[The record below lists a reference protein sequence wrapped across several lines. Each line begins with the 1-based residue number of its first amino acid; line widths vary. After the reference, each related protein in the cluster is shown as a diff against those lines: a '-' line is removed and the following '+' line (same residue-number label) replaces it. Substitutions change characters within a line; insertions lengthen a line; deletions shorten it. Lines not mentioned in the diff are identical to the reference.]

1 MAKRTGTHRR
11 RRAPRTHHRRARR
24 THRGARRTHG
34 GNMLNN
40 MAVPAGLL
48 VLQRALMAKSPH
60 HSRSKSRKG
69 KGKRRSRR

>member
-1 MAKRTGTHRR
+1 MAKGRGTY
-11 RRAPRTHHRRARR
+11 HRRARR
-24 THRGARRTHG
+24 TRGRTRRARRTHG

-60 HSRSKSRKG
+60 YSRSKSRKG
-69 KGKRRSRR
+69 KGKRGSRK

>member
-11 RRAPRTHHRRARR
+11 RRARRTHH
-24 THRGARRTHG
+24 GARRTRG

-48 VLQRALMAKSPH
+48 LLQRALMAKSPH

-69 KGKRRSRR
+69 KGKRGSRK

>member
-1 MAKRTGTHRR
+1 MAKVKRTRRRHRR
-11 RRAPRTHHRRARR
+11 GRNRR
-24 THRGARRTHG
+24 TRG

-48 VLQRALMAKSPH
+48 LLQRALMAKIPH

-69 KGKRRSRR
+69 KGKRVSRR

>member
-1 MAKRTGTHRR
+1 MAKRTGTHH
-11 RRAPRTHHRRARR
+11 RRAPRTRGRRHH
-24 THRGARRTHG
+24 GARRTRG

-69 KGKRRSRR
+69 KGKRGSRR

>member
-11 RRAPRTHHRRARR
+11 RARGTHHRRARR
-24 THRGARRTHG
+24 TRSKTRG

-48 VLQRALMAKSPH
+48 VLQRALMAKSPR

-69 KGKRRSRR
+69 KGKRGSRR